1 MATERN
7 RMLLDFAK
15 DWVLDGD
22 LLRCRACKRAHIAS
36 RQDEDFIHRSDCK
49 KNRIG
54 GRPWTALQAILT
66 MLPSGGSVVEQLAT
80 VTAQRDNCDVANA
93 LEGMPPS
100 DSHATV
106 VVCGH
111 TPHREARVIVRG
123 RVVARCDAFDDGLNE
138 AWAGLIAASLNDC
151 INALPVGDEVQP

>member
-66 MLPSGGSVVEQLAT
+66 MLPSGGSVAEQLAT
-80 VTAQRDNCDVANA
+80 VTAQRDKLMRDARWVVWSAVTTNDPDNPQVALRHVKQLA
-93 LEGMPPS
+93 
-100 DSHATV
+100 DT
-106 VVCGH
+106 
-111 TPHREARVIVRG
+111 
-123 RVVARCDAFDDGLNE
+123 CDA
-138 AWAGLIAASLNDC
+138 IAAVERAQAQGGAS
-151 INALPVGDEVQP
+151 